1 MKVKDSYHPYA
12 VITIIFWSLAYVFS
26 RLAMQHFSPYPL
38 GFLRYAVA
46 STFLI
51 FIVIFMR
58 NTPPLVKDIPWF
70 IASGAAGFFLYMLT
84 FNRGTAMVPSA
95 TSSVIIA
102 TAPVITAL
110 LARVIYKEKLA
121 IYQWIAIA
129 TEFLGIIVLTIW
141 GGNFTINEGI
151 IWLILASLSLSC
163 YNIIQR
169 KMTKLYKP
177 LTVTAYSIFAGTMML
192 CIFAPKAYIEIKTAL
207 PIQFAYIFILGVFA
221 SALAYIAW
229 AKAFSKAKDTSSV
242 SNYMFVTPFI
252 TALFGFVF
260 AGEVPDVSTIV
271 GGTIIM
277 CGVLLFFKNSLIKPR
292 MLKKFKETSKP
303 NQHM

>member
-12 VITIIFWSLAYVFS
+12 IITIIFWSLAYVFS
-26 RLAMQHFSPYPL
+26 RLAMQHFSPYAL

-46 STFLI
+46 SIFLI
-51 FIVIFMR
+51 AIVIFLR
-58 NTPPLVKDIPWF
+58 VDPPLVKDIPWF
-70 IASGAAGFFLYMLT
+70 IASGTAGFFLYMLT

-95 TSSVIIA
+95 TSSVIIS

-121 IYQWIAIA
+121 IHQWIATAI
-129 TEFLGIIVLTIW
+129 EFLGIIVLTIW
-141 GGNFTINEGI
+141 DGNFTINQGI
-151 IWLILASLSLSC
+151 IWLILASASLSC
-163 YNIIQR
+163 YNILQR
-169 KMTKLYKP
+169 KMSKLYKP
-177 LTVTAYSIFAGTMML
+177 LTVTAYSIFAGTIML
-192 CIFAPKAYIEIKTAL
+192 CIFLPNAYLEIKNAL

-221 SALAYIAW
+221 SALAYISW
-229 AKAFSKAKDTSSV
+229 AKAFSKAENTSLV

-277 CGVLLFFKNSLIKPR
+277 CGVLIFFKNSFVKP
-292 MLKKFKETSKP
+292 KNVENYKETSKP
-303 NQHM
+303 NKHI

>member
-1 MKVKDSYHPYA
+1 MNIKDSYHPYA
-12 VITIIFWSLAYVFS
+12 ITTIIFWSLAYVFS

-38 GFLRYAVA
+38 GFLRYIIA
-46 STFLI
+46 SIFLI
-51 FIVIFMR
+51 FIVVFIR
-58 NTPPLVKDIPWF
+58 ITPPLAKDIPWF
-70 IASGAAGFFLYMLT
+70 IASGATGFFMYMLT

-95 TSSVIIA
+95 TSSIIIA

-121 IYQWIAIA
+121 AYQWIATGI
-129 TEFLGIIVLTIW
+129 EFMGIIVLTLW

-151 IWLILASLSLSC
+151 IWLLLASLSLSC
-163 YNIIQR
+163 YNIMQR

-177 LTVTAYSIFAGTMML
+177 LTVTAYSIFAGTIML
-192 CIFAPKAYIEIKTAL
+192 CIFAPQAYAEIQTAP
-207 PIQFAYIFILGVFA
+207 PIQFVYIIILGVFA

-229 AKAFSKAKDTSSV
+229 AKAFSKAENTSSV

-252 TALFGFVF
+252 TAIFGFVF
-260 AGEVPDVSTIV
+260 AGEVPDLSTVV

-277 CGVLLFFKNSLIKPR
+277 CGVLLFFKNSFTKVRPVNNFE
-292 MLKKFKETSKP
+292 KSTKV
-303 NQHM
+303 